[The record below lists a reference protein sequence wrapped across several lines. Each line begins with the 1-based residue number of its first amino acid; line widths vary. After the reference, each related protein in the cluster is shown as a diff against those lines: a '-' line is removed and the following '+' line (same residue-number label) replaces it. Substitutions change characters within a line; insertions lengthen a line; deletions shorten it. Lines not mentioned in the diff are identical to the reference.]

1 MARMLRQA
9 AAVLAI
15 ALSACAPQ
23 AHSPTFQ
30 AAPEPAHAAAEK
42 HHTKISKGGEVGL
55 AVLGAAIVGF
65 AGVAFFLV
73 PRTGGAG

>member
-1 MARMLRQA
+1 MLRH

-15 ALSACAPQ
+15 AISVCTPQ
-23 AHSPTFQ
+23 ARNPTFQ
-30 AAPEPAHAAAEK
+30 AAPAPAQAHAEK

-55 AVLGAAIVGF
+55 AILGATIVGF

-73 PRTGGAG
+73 PRTGGAS